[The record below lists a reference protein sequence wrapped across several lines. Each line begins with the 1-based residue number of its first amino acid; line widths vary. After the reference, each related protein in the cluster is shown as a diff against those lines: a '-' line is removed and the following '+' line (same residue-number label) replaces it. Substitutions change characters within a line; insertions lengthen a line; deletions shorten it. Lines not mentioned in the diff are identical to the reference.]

1 MNKGLKIAIGALV
14 IGFALHNIGNLET
27 KEETRY
33 NAFIDHPY
41 AGMNAEDINNTKLGK
56 PHEIFDLSQYKQL
69 EEYEQYDAKW
79 YFEDDKDNYRY
90 TCTAKVVRLNSGTD
104 VVKGFAVKAEDNDG
118 KTKIY
123 EDVDIYDITLRD
135 GLKRIDHHN
144 RNDFKESEEA

>member
-1 MNKGLKIAIGALV
+1 
-14 IGFALHNIGNLET
+14 
-27 KEETRY
+27 
-33 NAFIDHPY
+33 
-41 AGMNAEDINNTKLGK
+41 MNAEDINNTKLGK

-69 EEYEQYDAKW
+69 EGYEQYDAKW

-104 VVKGFAVKAEDNDG
+104 VVKGFTVKAEDNDG

>member
-1 MNKGLKIAIGALV
+1 MKYLTYHNTSNLK
-14 IGFALHNIGNLET
+14 
-27 KEETRY
+27 
-33 NAFIDHPY
+33 
-41 AGMNAEDINNTKLGK
+41 
-56 PHEIFDLSQYKQL
+56 
-69 EEYEQYDAKW
+69 
-79 YFEDDKDNYRY
+79 DDKDNYRY

-104 VVKGFAVKAEDNDG
+104 VVKGFTVKAEDNDG